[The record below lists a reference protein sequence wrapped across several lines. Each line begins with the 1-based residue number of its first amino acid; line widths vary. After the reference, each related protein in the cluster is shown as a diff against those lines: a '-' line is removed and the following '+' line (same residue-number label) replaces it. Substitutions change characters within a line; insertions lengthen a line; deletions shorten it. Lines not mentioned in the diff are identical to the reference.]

1 MRGLALLALILLAG
15 GAARGEDDRPGRP
28 VADPALQRKI
38 NQAIA
43 KGVAFLKQAQDPDG
57 RWSPRNPGYQYQK
70 GKLQFEAGL
79 TALATYALA
88 ASGVRSGDA
97 NIKRALH
104 WMETD
109 GKAGFRP
116 AAGYATYCVSLY
128 ILALTRI
135 NADRHQAKIHDL
147 ARLLVRGQRDNGM
160 WTYALLPRGPQGG
173 DNSNTQ
179 FAVVALWAAYSLA
192 DFEVP
197 ATTWKRIW
205 DLYDKTRAKNGG
217 WGYGGRTAEYG
228 TPTMTCAGLC
238 GYVYA
243 SAALDG
249 SRTALERARTSRTA
263 EKGLDHL
270 LRAAGV
276 GYYRS
281 PYFLYGLERAG
292 TVMNADIRK
301 WYTPAARF
309 VVGRQHGS
317 GGWGM
322 QSTRPKAYPYDTSL
336 VLLFL
341 SRSTLPPRR
350 GVTTP
355 SDRAGK
361 GVVSGSSFP
370 DLMDPSPGAPAR
382 LERAL
387 TLYGY
392 YPPSRR
398 AAVAPL
404 FAAKGPEVVRYLIGQ
419 LGSDEVDRREAA
431 TDLLGRLLDKKIYFE
446 PKAPQADRR
455 TMIHL
460 IEEFWRNHGTRL
472 HWDPGKKRFIT
483 K

>member
-1 MRGLALLALILLAG
+1 MRGSALLTLILLAG
-15 GAARGEDDRPGRP
+15 GAARAEDDRPHRR
-28 VADPALQRKI
+28 VADPALQRRI
-38 NQAIA
+38 NEAIA

-57 RWSPRNPGYQYQK
+57 HWSPRNPGYQFQK
-70 GKLQFEAGL
+70 DKVYFEAGL

-97 NIKRALH
+97 NIKRALR
-104 WMETD
+104 WMEGD
-109 GKAGFRP
+109 GSAGFRP

-128 ILALTRI
+128 ALALTRI
-135 NADRHQAKIHDL
+135 DADRHKAKIHDL
-147 ARLLVRGQRDNGM
+147 ARRLVRGQRDNGM
-160 WTYALLPRGPQGG
+160 WSYRLNAHGRGGG

-361 GVVSGSSFP
+361 GVVSAN
-370 DLMDPSPGAPAR
+370 DLG
-382 LERAL
+382 
-387 TLYGY
+387 
-392 YPPSRR
+392 SRR
-398 AAVAPL
+398 YPR
-404 FAAKGPEVVRYLIGQ
+404 K
-419 LGSDEVDRREAA
+419 
-431 TDLLGRLLDKKIYFE
+431 
-446 PKAPQADRR
+446 
-455 TMIHL
+455 
-460 IEEFWRNHGTRL
+460 RNR
-472 HWDPGKKRFIT
+472 K
-483 K
+483 